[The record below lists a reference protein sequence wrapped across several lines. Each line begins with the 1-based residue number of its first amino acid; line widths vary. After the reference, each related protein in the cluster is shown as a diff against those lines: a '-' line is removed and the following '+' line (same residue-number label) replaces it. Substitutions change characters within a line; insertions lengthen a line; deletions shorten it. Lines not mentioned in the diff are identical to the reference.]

1 MTGLTRRAAG
11 IGFAALLAAMAA
23 AATAQQ
29 QQRQQQQQQQP
40 DAPVGAA
47 DVLNIPSNVT
57 ILGST
62 DLGRRRATAIVNGTL
77 ITGTDVD
84 QRVALVKA
92 ASNSADLS
100 PEQLQQLRLTLLRSI
115 IDETLEI
122 QEAKA
127 LKHTVGS
134 DEIEQSYAK
143 IAAERFNLSKE
154 GLDKH
159 LVEVGSSPES
169 LKRQIEGELA
179 WDWLLRNNI
188 APFVNVSEGEVT
200 ELYQRLQASKG
211 STEYRIAEIFL
222 SATPATHDAVL
233 ANAKRIDDQIKQN
246 GNVAQYARQFSEAS
260 TAAVGGDLGWIKLEQ
275 LQNPQLEQVAS
286 ELNPGQLVGPI
297 EVPGGFD
304 ILYLVDKR
312 QVGMA
317 DPRDAVLSLK
327 QMSIDFPAG
336 TKEADATAK
345 AVAFQTAVKDLHGCG
360 DVERVAAGVGA
371 QVVVNDQ
378 VRIRDLPDALQTIML
393 QLNVGQAM
401 PPFGSVKEGV
411 RTLVVCGRDEPQATN
426 GASPDQLMAQLEDD
440 RIQKR
445 AQRYLRDL
453 RRDAV
458 IEYN

>member
-1 MTGLTRRAAG
+1 MTGLTRKAAG
-11 IGFAALLAAMAA
+11 IGLAALLAALAAGAA
-23 AATAQQ
+23 A
-29 QQRQQQQQQQP
+29 QQQQQQP
-40 DAPVGAA
+40 AAPVGAA
-47 DVLNIPSNVT
+47 DSLNLPPDVK
-57 ILGST
+57 ILGKN
-62 DLGRRRATAIVNGTL
+62 DLSRRKATAIVNGTL
-77 ITGTDVD
+77 IAGTDVE
-84 QRVALVKA
+84 QRLGLVRA
-92 ASNSADLS
+92 AANNAEMS
-100 PEQLQQLRLTLLRSI
+100 PEQLQQLRMTLLRAI

-127 LKHTVGS
+127 LKHEVS
-134 DEIEQSYAK
+134 RDEIDQSYAK
-143 IAAERFNLSKE
+143 IAAEKFNMTKDE
-154 GLDKH
+154 LDKY
-159 LVEVGSSPES
+159 LVKSGSSPES
-169 LKRQIEGELA
+169 LRRQIEGELA

-200 ELYQRLQASKG
+200 ELYQRLQAAKG

-222 SATPATHDAVL
+222 SDTPATRDAVMQ
-233 ANAKRIDDQIKQN
+233 NAKRIVDQIRDN

-317 DPRDAVLSLK
+317 DPRDSILSLK
-327 QMSIDFPAG
+327 QVSLDFPA
-336 TKEADATAK
+336 TMPEADAKAK
-345 AVAFQTAVKDLHGCG
+345 AIVFQDAVKEMHGCG
-360 DVERVAAGVGA
+360 EVEPIAARIGA
-371 QVVVNDQ
+371 QVVQNDQ
-378 VRIRDLPDALQTIML
+378 VRVRDLPDALQTLML
-393 QLNVGQAM
+393 QLNVGQAT
-401 PPFGSVKEGV
+401 PPFGSLKEGV
-411 RTLVVCGRDEPQATN
+411 RTLVLCGREDPQATN
-426 GASPDQLMAQLEDD
+426 GPSTDQLMAQLEDD